1 MRFFASACGS
11 HATALASAF
20 TDAFAFAGNT
30 VAWTTVGAPA
40 QRDNAPDRIS
50 VMEKTA

>member
-1 MRFFASACGS
+1 MQFFASACGS

-20 TDAFAFAGNT
+20 PDAVTGDA
-30 VAWTTVGAPA
+30 VAWTTVGATA

>member
-1 MRFFASACGS
+1 MGAFASACGR
-11 HATALASAF
+11 HATAFSPAF
-20 TDAFAFAGNT
+20 PDAFAGDA